1 MFVHP
6 PQISPLTI
14 MLHKYMYKIIFL
26 SETSVGRLIL
36 LSNQIGQLGYNHK
49 VLFPHIS
56 FVVPGFNSIIAF
68 AKVLETIEYNKDD
81 RFTYFVSIILKNIKL
96 CKEHLLNM
104 FSKFPEEL
112 QNIEGVCYSLRVIF
126 NKLQGIALVM
136 SNMSFLLDTKIEGG
150 TQ

>member
-1 MFVHP
+1 MFVHS

-36 LSNQIGQLGYNHK
+36 LSNQLGQLGYNHK
-49 VLFPHIS
+49 VLFPYIS
-56 FVVPGFNSIIAF
+56 FIVPGFNSIIAF
-68 AKVLETIEYNKDD
+68 AKVLESTEYNKDH
-81 RFTYFVSIILKNIKL
+81 RFNHYVSIILKSIKL

-104 FSKFPEEL
+104 FNKLPSEL
-112 QNIEGVCYSLRVIF
+112 QNSEDLCYSLRVIF

-136 SNMSFLLDTKIEGG
+136 SNITFLLDTKIEGG